1 MNETIKLKLL
11 INFTSYFH
19 HMFSLN
25 SKRIPNFHDFF
36 FYQNHIVLMR
46 KLYEISKQHL
56 FVFMNI
62 CGVQLISVL
71 ILKCVFLND
80 VSRSEVN

>member
-1 MNETIKLKLL
+1 MNKTIESNIL
-11 INFTSYFH
+11 IDFTSYFH

-25 SKRIPNFHDFF
+25 PKRIPNFHDFF
-36 FYQNHIVLMR
+36 HQSYFFDEKTQ
-46 KLYEISKQHL
+46 YEISKTTL
-56 FVFMNI
+56 VCFFVEI

-80 VSRSEVN
+80 VTRSEVN